1 MSDIIQLLP
10 DYVANQIAAGEVVQ
24 RPASIVK
31 ELLENSIDAQSTKV
45 ELIVREAG
53 KNLIQVVDNG
63 IGMSATDA
71 RMAFERHA
79 TSKIRTTDD
88 IFSIMTKGFRGEA
101 LASIAAVSQVELR
114 TKQIDAELGTMICIE
129 GGVLVSHEPVQTSD
143 GANFQVKNLFYNVPA
158 RRKFLKD
165 TKVEFRHILN
175 EFHRVALPHHDIE
188 FNLYHNEEPIFRLR
202 KTTQIQ
208 RIIDIFGKRLQP
220 VLVPIKEDI
229 EWVKLHGYVAK
240 PEGAKKSRGEQFF
253 FVNNR
258 YFKSPYLEKAVQE
271 AFEGLLKMGY
281 SPSFFLFLEISPEKI
296 DINIHPQKTEIKFE
310 DEHIIYALIRSTIKK
325 ALGIYNIAPSIDF
338 DNDIARFDDIFRNS
352 STAEDNSF
360 SESKINKENYDS
372 KRISVPRDFNPFEQ
386 EPKASQQEIINLTE
400 MYKDSMGPSS
410 PSKLNLFEDEE
421 EEDFSEDLMRLPNG
435 YWLLNMG
442 EYVKMIDPSRMYEVI
457 YSQQK
462 SEQKRST
469 VKQTLLYSLEYYLSD
484 TEKHQYLSIAD
495 YLDKLGFEMIL
506 GEENVLRIDA
516 IPEGLKETQ
525 VMYLLEC
532 VFVEKEFFSEE
543 EFFNFYDKQL
553 SKLSYKSRFD
563 FLHKKDVENLVKE
576 FIALGFPQ
584 YSSTGKVCFVELP
597 LEELKVMFE

>member
-208 RIIDIFGKRLQP
+208 RIIDVFGKRLQP
-220 VLVPIKEDI
+220 ILVPIKEDI
-229 EWVKLHGYVAK
+229 EWIKLHGYVAK

-271 AFEGLLKMGY
+271 AFEGLLKIGY

-386 EPKASQQEIINLTE
+386 EPKASQQEVINLTE
-400 MYKDSMGPSS
+400 MYKDSMDPSS
-410 PSKLNLFEDEE
+410 PSKLNLFEDD

-442 EYVKMIDPSRMYEVI
+442 ENVKMIDPSRMYEVI

-462 SEQKRST
+462 SEQKRSF

-543 EFFNFYDKQL
+543 EFFSFYDKQL

>member
-88 IFSIMTKGFRGEA
+88 IFSIVTKGFRGEA

-175 EFHRVALPHHDIE
+175 EFHKVSLPHHDIE

-208 RIIDIFGKRLQP
+208 RIIDVFGKRLQP

-386 EPKASQQEIINLTE
+386 EPKASQQEVINLTE

-410 PSKLNLFEDEE
+410 PSKLNLFEDED
-421 EEDFSEDLMRLPNG
+421 EDFSEDLMRLPNG

-442 EYVKMIDPSRMYEVI
+442 ENVKMIDPSRMYGVI

-462 SEQKRST
+462 SEQKRSF

-525 VMYLLEC
+525 VIYLLEC

-543 EFFNFYDKQL
+543 EFFSFYDKQL

>member
-88 IFSIMTKGFRGEA
+88 IFSIVTKGFRGEA

-175 EFHRVALPHHDIE
+175 EFHRVSLPHHDIE

-208 RIIDIFGKRLQP
+208 RIIDVFGKRLQP

-386 EPKASQQEIINLTE
+386 EPKASQQEVINLTE

-410 PSKLNLFEDEE
+410 PSKLNLFEDED
-421 EEDFSEDLMRLPNG
+421 EDFSEDLMRLPNG

-442 EYVKMIDPSRMYEVI
+442 ENVKMIDPSRMYGVI

-462 SEQKRST
+462 SERKRSF

-525 VMYLLEC
+525 VIYLLEC

-543 EFFNFYDKQL
+543 EFFSFYDKQL

>member
-63 IGMSATDA
+63 MGMSATDA

-88 IFSIMTKGFRGEA
+88 IFSIVTKGFRGEA

-208 RIIDIFGKRLQP
+208 RIIDVFGKRLQP

-229 EWVKLHGYVAK
+229 EWVKLYGYVAK

-400 MYKDSMGPSS
+400 MYKDGMGPSS
-410 PSKLNLFEDEE
+410 PSKLNLFEDED
-421 EEDFSEDLMRLPNG
+421 EDFSEDLMRLPNG

-442 EYVKMIDPSRMYEVI
+442 ENVKMIDPSRMYGVI

-462 SEQKRST
+462 SEQKRSF

-543 EFFNFYDKQL
+543 EFFSFYDKQL
-553 SKLSYKSRFD
+553 SKLSHKSRFD

>member
-88 IFSIMTKGFRGEA
+88 IFSIVTKGFRGEA

-175 EFHRVALPHHDIE
+175 EFHRVSLPHHDIE

-208 RIIDIFGKRLQP
+208 RIIDVFGKRLQP

-229 EWVKLHGYVAK
+229 EWVKLNGYVAK

-386 EPKASQQEIINLTE
+386 EPKASQQEVINLTE
-400 MYKDSMGPSS
+400 MYKDSMGLSS
-410 PSKLNLFEDEE
+410 PSKLNLFEDED
-421 EEDFSEDLMRLPNG
+421 EDFSEDLMRLPNG

-442 EYVKMIDPSRMYEVI
+442 ENVKMIDPSRMYGVI

-462 SEQKRST
+462 SEQKRSF

-543 EFFNFYDKQL
+543 EFFSFYDKQL
-553 SKLSYKSRFD
+553 SKLSHKSRFD

>member
-88 IFSIMTKGFRGEA
+88 IFSIVTKGFRGEA

-208 RIIDIFGKRLQP
+208 RIIDVFGKRLQP
-220 VLVPIKEDI
+220 ILVPIKEDI
-229 EWVKLHGYVAK
+229 EWIKLHGYVAK

-271 AFEGLLKMGY
+271 AFEGLLKIGY

-386 EPKASQQEIINLTE
+386 EPKASQQEVINLTE

-410 PSKLNLFEDEE
+410 PSKLNLFEDED
-421 EEDFSEDLMRLPNG
+421 EDFSEDLMRLPNG

-442 EYVKMIDPSRMYEVI
+442 ENVKMIDPSRMYGVI

-462 SEQKRST
+462 SEQKRSI

-484 TEKHQYLSIAD
+484 TEKHQYLFIAD

-543 EFFNFYDKQL
+543 EFFSFYDKQL

>member
-45 ELIVREAG
+45 ELIVIEAG

-88 IFSIMTKGFRGEA
+88 IFSIVTKGFRGEA

-175 EFHRVALPHHDIE
+175 EFHKVSLPHHDIE

-202 KTTQIQ
+202 RTTQIQ
-208 RIIDIFGKRLQP
+208 RIIDVFGKRLQP

-386 EPKASQQEIINLTE
+386 EPKASQQEVINLTE

-410 PSKLNLFEDEE
+410 PSKLNLFEDED
-421 EEDFSEDLMRLPNG
+421 EDFSEDLMRLPNG

-442 EYVKMIDPSRMYEVI
+442 ENVKMIDPSRMYGVI

-462 SEQKRST
+462 SEQKRSF

-525 VMYLLEC
+525 VIYLLEC

-543 EFFNFYDKQL
+543 EFFSFYDKQL

>member
-88 IFSIMTKGFRGEA
+88 IFSIVTKGFRGEA

-208 RIIDIFGKRLQP
+208 RIIDVFGKRLQP

-229 EWVKLHGYVAK
+229 EWIKLHGYVAK

-386 EPKASQQEIINLTE
+386 EPKASQQEVINLTE

-410 PSKLNLFEDEE
+410 PSKLNLFEDED
-421 EEDFSEDLMRLPNG
+421 EDFSEDLMRLPNG

-442 EYVKMIDPSRMYEVI
+442 ENVKMIDPSRMYGVI

-462 SEQKRST
+462 SEQKRSF

-525 VMYLLEC
+525 VIYLLEC

-543 EFFNFYDKQL
+543 EFFSFYDKQL

>member
-88 IFSIMTKGFRGEA
+88 IFSIVTKGFRGEA

-175 EFHRVALPHHDIE
+175 EFHRVTLPHHDIE

-208 RIIDIFGKRLQP
+208 RIIDVFGKRLQP

-400 MYKDSMGPSS
+400 MYKDGMGPSS
-410 PSKLNLFEDEE
+410 PSKLNLFEDED
-421 EEDFSEDLMRLPNG
+421 EDFSEDLMRLPNG

-442 EYVKMIDPSRMYEVI
+442 ENVKMIDPSRMYGVI

-462 SEQKRST
+462 SEQKRSF

-543 EFFNFYDKQL
+543 EFFSFYDKQL
-553 SKLSYKSRFD
+553 SKLSHKSRFD

>member
-88 IFSIMTKGFRGEA
+88 IFSIVTKGFRGEA

-208 RIIDIFGKRLQP
+208 RIIDVFGKRLQP

-229 EWVKLHGYVAK
+229 EWVKLYGYVAK

-410 PSKLNLFEDEE
+410 PSKLNLFEDED
-421 EEDFSEDLMRLPNG
+421 EDFSEDLMRLPNG

-442 EYVKMIDPSRMYEVI
+442 ENVKMIDPSRMYGVI

-462 SEQKRST
+462 SEQKRSF

-525 VMYLLEC
+525 VTYLLEC

-543 EFFNFYDKQL
+543 EFFSFYDKQL

>member
-53 KNLIQVVDNG
+53 KNLIQLVDNG

-88 IFSIMTKGFRGEA
+88 IFSIVTKGFRGEA

-175 EFHRVALPHHDIE
+175 EFHRVTLPHHDIE

-208 RIIDIFGKRLQP
+208 RIIDVFGKRLQP

-229 EWVKLHGYVAK
+229 EWVKLYGYVAK

-410 PSKLNLFEDEE
+410 PSKLNLFEDED
-421 EEDFSEDLMRLPNG
+421 EDFSEDLMRLPNG

-442 EYVKMIDPSRMYEVI
+442 ENVKMIDPSRMYGVI

-462 SEQKRST
+462 SEQKRSF

-543 EFFNFYDKQL
+543 EFFSFYDKQL

>member
-88 IFSIMTKGFRGEA
+88 IFSIVTKGFRGEA

-208 RIIDIFGKRLQP
+208 RIIDVFGKRLQP

-229 EWVKLHGYVAK
+229 EWVKLYGYVAK

-410 PSKLNLFEDEE
+410 PSKLNLFEDED
-421 EEDFSEDLMRLPNG
+421 EDFSEDLMRLPNG

-442 EYVKMIDPSRMYEVI
+442 ENVKMIDPSRMYGVI

-462 SEQKRST
+462 SEQKRSF

-525 VMYLLEC
+525 VIYLLEC

-543 EFFNFYDKQL
+543 EFFSFYDKQL

>member
-88 IFSIMTKGFRGEA
+88 IFSIVTKGFRGEA

-143 GANFQVKNLFYNVPA
+143 GANFQGKNLFYNVPA

-175 EFHRVALPHHDIE
+175 EFHRVSLPHHDIE

-208 RIIDIFGKRLQP
+208 RIIDVFGKRLQP

-386 EPKASQQEIINLTE
+386 EPKASQQEVINLTE

-410 PSKLNLFEDEE
+410 PSKLNLFEDED
-421 EEDFSEDLMRLPNG
+421 EDFSEDLMRLPNG

-442 EYVKMIDPSRMYEVI
+442 ENVKMIDPSRMYGVI

-462 SEQKRST
+462 SEKKRSF

-543 EFFNFYDKQL
+543 EFFSFYDKQL

>member
-88 IFSIMTKGFRGEA
+88 IFSIVTKGFRGEA

-175 EFHRVALPHHDIE
+175 EFHRVSLPHHDIE

-208 RIIDIFGKRLQP
+208 RIIDVFGKRLQP

-386 EPKASQQEIINLTE
+386 EPKASQQEVINLTE
-400 MYKDSMGPSS
+400 MYKDSMDPSS
-410 PSKLNLFEDEE
+410 PSKLNLFEDED
-421 EEDFSEDLMRLPNG
+421 EDFSEDLMRLPNG

-442 EYVKMIDPSRMYEVI
+442 ENVKMIDPSRMYGVI

-462 SEQKRST
+462 SEKKRSF

-506 GEENVLRIDA
+506 DEENVLRIDA

-532 VFVEKEFFSEE
+532 VFAEKEFFSEE
-543 EFFNFYDKQL
+543 EFFSFYDKQL

>member
-597 LEELKVMFE
+597 LEELKVMFG

>member
-88 IFSIMTKGFRGEA
+88 IFSIVTKGFRGEA

-208 RIIDIFGKRLQP
+208 RIIDVFGKRLQP
-220 VLVPIKEDI
+220 ILVPIKEDI
-229 EWVKLHGYVAK
+229 EWIKLHGYVAK

-271 AFEGLLKMGY
+271 AFEGLLKIGY

-386 EPKASQQEIINLTE
+386 EPKASQQEVINLTE

-410 PSKLNLFEDEE
+410 PSKLNLFEDED
-421 EEDFSEDLMRLPNG
+421 EDFSEDLMRLPNG

-442 EYVKMIDPSRMYEVI
+442 ENVKMIDPSRMYGVI

-543 EFFNFYDKQL
+543 EFFSFYDKQL

>member
-88 IFSIMTKGFRGEA
+88 IFSIVTKGFRGEA

-208 RIIDIFGKRLQP
+208 RIIDVFGKRLQP

-229 EWVKLHGYVAK
+229 EWVKLYGYVAK

-400 MYKDSMGPSS
+400 MYKDGMGPSS
-410 PSKLNLFEDEE
+410 PSKLNLFEDED
-421 EEDFSEDLMRLPNG
+421 EDFSEDLMRLPNG

-442 EYVKMIDPSRMYEVI
+442 ENVKMIDPSRMYGVI

-462 SEQKRST
+462 SEQKRSF

-543 EFFNFYDKQL
+543 EFFSFYDKQL
-553 SKLSYKSRFD
+553 SKLSHKSRFD

>member
-1 MSDIIQLLP
+1 M
-10 DYVANQIAAGEVVQ
+10 
-24 RPASIVK
+24 
-31 ELLENSIDAQSTKV
+31 ENSIDAQSTKV

-88 IFSIMTKGFRGEA
+88 IFSIVTKGFRGEA

-208 RIIDIFGKRLQP
+208 RIIDVFGKRLQP
-220 VLVPIKEDI
+220 ILVPIKEDI
-229 EWVKLHGYVAK
+229 EWIKLHGYVAK

-400 MYKDSMGPSS
+400 MYKDGMGPSS
-410 PSKLNLFEDEE
+410 PSKLNLFEDED
-421 EEDFSEDLMRLPNG
+421 EDCSEDLMRLPNG

-442 EYVKMIDPSRMYEVI
+442 ENVKMIDPSRMYGVI

-462 SEQKRST
+462 SEQKRSF
-469 VKQTLLYSLEYYLSD
+469 VKQILLYSLEYYLSD

-525 VMYLLEC
+525 VIYLLEC

-543 EFFNFYDKQL
+543 EFFSFYDKQL

>member
-88 IFSIMTKGFRGEA
+88 IFSIVTKGFRGEA

-208 RIIDIFGKRLQP
+208 RIIDVFGKRLQP

-229 EWVKLHGYVAK
+229 EWIKLHGYVAK

-352 STAEDNSF
+352 STAEDSSF

-442 EYVKMIDPSRMYEVI
+442 ENVKMIDPSRMYGVI

-462 SEQKRST
+462 SEQKRSF

-525 VMYLLEC
+525 VIYLLEC

-597 LEELKVMFE
+597 LEELKVMFG

>member
-88 IFSIMTKGFRGEA
+88 IFSIVTKGFRGEA

-175 EFHRVALPHHDIE
+175 EFHRVSLPHHDIE

-208 RIIDIFGKRLQP
+208 RIIDVFGKRLQP

-360 SESKINKENYDS
+360 SESKINKENNDS

-386 EPKASQQEIINLTE
+386 EPKASQQEVINLTE

-410 PSKLNLFEDEE
+410 PSKLNLFEDED
-421 EEDFSEDLMRLPNG
+421 EDFSEDLMRLPNG

-442 EYVKMIDPSRMYEVI
+442 ENVKMIDPSRMYGVI

-462 SEQKRST
+462 SEKKRSF

-543 EFFNFYDKQL
+543 EFFSFYDKQL

>member
-88 IFSIMTKGFRGEA
+88 IFSIVTKGFRGEA

-208 RIIDIFGKRLQP
+208 RIIDVFGKRLQP
-220 VLVPIKEDI
+220 ILVPIKEDI
-229 EWVKLHGYVAK
+229 EWIKLHGYVAK

-271 AFEGLLKMGY
+271 AFEGLLKIGY

-410 PSKLNLFEDEE
+410 PSKLNLFEDED
-421 EEDFSEDLMRLPNG
+421 EDFSEDLMRLPNG

-442 EYVKMIDPSRMYEVI
+442 ENVKMIDPSRMYGVI

-462 SEQKRST
+462 SEQKRSF

-543 EFFNFYDKQL
+543 EFFSFYDKQL

>member
-88 IFSIMTKGFRGEA
+88 IFSIVTKGFRGEA

-208 RIIDIFGKRLQP
+208 RIIDVFGKRLQP
-220 VLVPIKEDI
+220 ILVPIKEDI
-229 EWVKLHGYVAK
+229 EWIKLHGYVAK

-271 AFEGLLKMGY
+271 AFEGLLKIGY

-296 DINIHPQKTEIKFE
+296 DINIHPQKIEIKFE

-352 STAEDNSF
+352 STAEDSSF

-386 EPKASQQEIINLTE
+386 EPKASQQEVINLTE

-410 PSKLNLFEDEE
+410 PSKLNLFEDED
-421 EEDFSEDLMRLPNG
+421 EDFSEDLMRLPNG

-442 EYVKMIDPSRMYEVI
+442 ENVKMIDPSRMYGVI

-462 SEQKRST
+462 SEQKRSF

-543 EFFNFYDKQL
+543 EFFSFYDKQL

>member
-88 IFSIMTKGFRGEA
+88 IFSIVTKGFRGEA

-175 EFHRVALPHHDIE
+175 EFHRVSLPHHDIE

-208 RIIDIFGKRLQP
+208 RIIDVFGKRLQP

-400 MYKDSMGPSS
+400 MYKDGMGPSS
-410 PSKLNLFEDEE
+410 PSKLNLFEDED
-421 EEDFSEDLMRLPNG
+421 EDFSEDLMRLPNG

-442 EYVKMIDPSRMYEVI
+442 ENVKMIDPSRMYGVI

-462 SEQKRST
+462 SEQKRSF
-469 VKQTLLYSLEYYLSD
+469 VKQTLLYSLEYYLSY

-543 EFFNFYDKQL
+543 EFFSFYDKQL

>member
-88 IFSIMTKGFRGEA
+88 IFSIVTKGFRGEA

-175 EFHRVALPHHDIE
+175 EFHRVSLPHHDIE

-208 RIIDIFGKRLQP
+208 RIIDVFGKRLQP

-386 EPKASQQEIINLTE
+386 EPKASQQEVINLTE

-410 PSKLNLFEDEE
+410 PSKLNLFEDED
-421 EEDFSEDLMRLPNG
+421 EDFSEDLMRLPNG

-442 EYVKMIDPSRMYEVI
+442 ENVKMIDPSRMYGVI

-462 SEQKRST
+462 SEQKRSF

-525 VMYLLEC
+525 VIYLLEC

-543 EFFNFYDKQL
+543 EFFSFYDKQL

>member
-88 IFSIMTKGFRGEA
+88 IFSIVTKGFRGEA

-208 RIIDIFGKRLQP
+208 RIIDVFGKRLQP

-271 AFEGLLKMGY
+271 AFEGLLKIGY

-352 STAEDNSF
+352 STAEDSSF

-386 EPKASQQEIINLTE
+386 EPKASQQEVINLTE

-410 PSKLNLFEDEE
+410 PSKLNLFEDED
-421 EEDFSEDLMRLPNG
+421 EDFSEDLMRLPNG

-442 EYVKMIDPSRMYEVI
+442 ENVKMIDPSRMYGVI

-462 SEQKRST
+462 SEQKRSF

-543 EFFNFYDKQL
+543 EFFSFYDKQL

>member
-88 IFSIMTKGFRGEA
+88 IFSIVTKGFRGEA

-208 RIIDIFGKRLQP
+208 RIIDVFGKRLQP
-220 VLVPIKEDI
+220 ILVPIKEDI
-229 EWVKLHGYVAK
+229 EWIKLHGYVAK

-400 MYKDSMGPSS
+400 MYKDGMGPSS
-410 PSKLNLFEDEE
+410 PSKLNLFEDED
-421 EEDFSEDLMRLPNG
+421 EDFSEDLMRLPNG

-442 EYVKMIDPSRMYEVI
+442 ENVKMIDPSRMYGVI

-462 SEQKRST
+462 SEQKRSF

-543 EFFNFYDKQL
+543 EFFSFYDKQL

>member
-88 IFSIMTKGFRGEA
+88 IFSIVTKGFRGEA

-165 TKVEFRHILN
+165 TKVEFRNILN

-208 RIIDIFGKRLQP
+208 RIIDVFGKRLQP

-281 SPSFFLFLEISPEKI
+281 SPSFFLFLEILPEKI

-352 STAEDNSF
+352 STAEDSSF

-386 EPKASQQEIINLTE
+386 EPKASQQEVINLTE

-410 PSKLNLFEDEE
+410 PSKLNLFEDED
-421 EEDFSEDLMRLPNG
+421 EDFSEDLMRLPNG

-442 EYVKMIDPSRMYEVI
+442 ENVKMIDPSRMYGVI

-462 SEQKRST
+462 SEQKRSF

-506 GEENVLRIDA
+506 GEENILRIDA

-543 EFFNFYDKQL
+543 EFFSFYDKQL

>member
-88 IFSIMTKGFRGEA
+88 IFSIVTKGFRGEA

-208 RIIDIFGKRLQP
+208 RIIDVFGKRLQP

-386 EPKASQQEIINLTE
+386 EPKASQQEVINLTE

-410 PSKLNLFEDEE
+410 PSKLNLFEDED
-421 EEDFSEDLMRLPNG
+421 EDFSEDLMRLPNG

-442 EYVKMIDPSRMYEVI
+442 ENVKMIDPSRMYGVI

-462 SEQKRST
+462 SEKKRSF

-525 VMYLLEC
+525 VMFWSVSLWRKSSFPRKNFS
-532 VFVEKEFFSEE
+532 VFMTS
-543 EFFNFYDKQL
+543 NCL
-553 SKLSYKSRFD
+553 
-563 FLHKKDVENLVKE
+563 N
-576 FIALGFPQ
+576 
-584 YSSTGKVCFVELP
+584 
-597 LEELKVMFE
+597 

>member
-88 IFSIMTKGFRGEA
+88 IFSIVTKGFRGEA

-175 EFHRVALPHHDIE
+175 EFHRVSLPHHDIE

-208 RIIDIFGKRLQP
+208 RIIDVFGKRLQP

-386 EPKASQQEIINLTE
+386 EPKASQQEVINLTE

-410 PSKLNLFEDEE
+410 PSKLNLFEDED
-421 EEDFSEDLMRLPNG
+421 EDFSEDLMRLPNG

-442 EYVKMIDPSRMYEVI
+442 ENVKMIDPSRMYGVI

-462 SEQKRST
+462 SEKKRSF

-543 EFFNFYDKQL
+543 EFFSFYDKQL

>member
-88 IFSIMTKGFRGEA
+88 IFSIVTKGFRGEA

-208 RIIDIFGKRLQP
+208 RIIDVFGKRLQP
-220 VLVPIKEDI
+220 ILVPIKEDI

-410 PSKLNLFEDEE
+410 PSKLNLFEDED
-421 EEDFSEDLMRLPNG
+421 EDFSEDLMRLPNG

-442 EYVKMIDPSRMYEVI
+442 ENVKMIDPSRMYGVI

-462 SEQKRST
+462 SEQKRSF

-543 EFFNFYDKQL
+543 EFFSFYDKQL

>member
-88 IFSIMTKGFRGEA
+88 IFSIVTKGFRGEA

-208 RIIDIFGKRLQP
+208 RIIDVFGKRLQP
-220 VLVPIKEDI
+220 ILVPIKEDI
-229 EWVKLHGYVAK
+229 EWIKLHGYVAK

-400 MYKDSMGPSS
+400 MYKDGMGPSS
-410 PSKLNLFEDEE
+410 PSKLNLFEDED
-421 EEDFSEDLMRLPNG
+421 EDFSEDLMRLPNG

-442 EYVKMIDPSRMYEVI
+442 ENVKMIDPSRMYGVI

-462 SEQKRST
+462 SEQKRSF

-525 VMYLLEC
+525 VIYLLEC

-543 EFFNFYDKQL
+543 EFFSFYDKQL